1 MEESSAEEIT
11 SEIVELARGLNH
23 DPKLI
28 YEYVRNHVDYVP
40 YFGSLKGAAMTYFD
54 GAGNDFDQASL
65 MIALLRESGYQAQ
78 YVYGRMLI
86 PYYGG
91 DDNQDMQH
99 WLSVDGS
106 TALILQA
113 LYNGGIS
120 ADTYGSYCRM
130 DRVWVRA
137 VIDGNT
143 YVFDPA
149 FKTYKTTSGINLS
162 DAMEYDRSSLLSAAG
177 GTLGTDYIAGMNE
190 TSLNT
195 LLTTYSG
202 NLSAFIRDNYPNA
215 SMEEIIGSRE
225 IVPEYLDE
233 LPTSLGFT
241 IYSQDTPWD
250 EIPEEYSHTVTIRHG
265 GINITKDIASL
276 GGKRLSLS
284 YQDQDTA
291 GSATAALST
300 ETPLPLTN
308 ADAKSSAVLIAEP
321 SWVETGLPADSVLS
335 PGMQVTAPDIEG
347 GDMVSALE
355 TSSQNFGRIYPPS
368 VGASSSSVTWNPS
381 APSNNTVTIQL
392 VVSLTNNPQSAYSIT
407 AGAGTHNL
415 APGQGVDVTVK
426 FSNSGQSAGTK
437 TGQLRFQ
444 WKFSG
449 SVIGTD
455 YINLTGV
462 VANAPD
468 ISLGGINFGQ
478 SILDEPRTAT
488 ATLTN
493 NGSKSLAL
501 TSNIVLSTGDTGRF
515 QITSNYETGTLAP
528 GAARNMGV
536 KYKADVRGSHATGMV
551 LAFTYDELPYTWTYS
566 NVLAGSTHYSP
577 DLTGSYNPP
586 AWQTYIGNSKSGNCI
601 LKNSGS
607 LNLSVTSLEI
617 TGTDAA
623 RFELIGNTSADTL
636 SSGQEREIEVEYKGD
651 SVGSHTASVRV
662 NFSYDGRASY
672 IDFSLSGQTL
682 ETPLAQL
689 WLDDTLIA
697 EETAPVTGTDL
708 DYMFLTI
715 DHPYPGK
722 DGTYAD
728 QGPVKY
734 PMKRESGNFYTIIY
748 DFGSSHD
755 GRLLDKRQRKMS
767 GYRISGFSD
776 DSRQVLTET
785 LNVMGTSWMRDTNLN
800 HKLLSEIAGV
810 LSVDHHRFGVVA
822 QEQGY
827 YIDVKAQQSA
837 SISRTGDSDAGDALF
852 KATNFMDS
860 ALEHGVLE
868 QMQVNRPAVSTVKLM
883 QLTNDDGDKIFLVND
898 TNYDAIEPELTGY
911 SDDDKNGFAA
921 DVVKGTIFI
930 LPQNAQ
936 IGLQEWAGKGYISY
950 FEDGDSKSCG
960 MIIGGGYY
968 GGYGGSN
975 VPLDVIPVVAES
987 NTSTNSDL
995 TQDKEPNGDPVDMVT
1010 GHFMYNNTD
1019 LALSGGAGGLVFK
1032 RTYFGGNHHIDGDLG
1047 FGWAHNYNLYAE
1059 VHSNS
1064 EAGLGYRLPTD
1075 AAPIM
1080 AASVAVLD
1088 LMTGAPGVKEWATSS
1103 LIGKWGMD
1111 QLIDNAVSLHLES
1124 DLLTYIRLPDGS
1136 FAKPPGVNA
1145 TLTLTS
1151 GQYRMEERF
1160 DRVIQFNT
1168 DHRAGTITDADGNT
1182 VDFTYTNG
1190 KVSSVSDSF
1199 NHTLTIGY
1207 TGDLLTSVSDSAG
1220 RSVSFGYGDDNLTSY
1235 TDPEGKVWD
1244 YGYIDDHKLET
1255 LQNPEGITT
1264 VINIHDTLGRV
1275 MTQTVPRQTGDT
1287 TYNLYYS
1294 GYRSV
1299 EEDSQG
1305 NRVISRYDRKKR
1317 LIASEDALGNTTGY
1331 TYDGQNH
1338 VVSTT
1343 DPRGNT
1349 TNYEYDGN
1357 NNLVRTVNALGEET
1371 VNTYDARFRLTDIT
1385 DNLGHVTHNDY
1396 DSEHHLE
1403 KTTVWPKSGQAIE
1416 TSATFYS
1423 NGLPHTSTDGRG
1435 IVTTLTYDNYGNPD
1449 TNQTA
1454 SAPAV
1459 DYNYNGIGLMTGLTD
1474 QGGSA
1479 TSFVYD
1485 DRGLLQTRTDPFL
1498 NAMSITYY
1506 DDGKINTIT
1515 DRNNDTV
1522 TYTFTD
1528 SGKPDTVA
1536 FPSGTPTTY
1545 TYDTRDNLIQMQ
1557 DSLGTTTFAY
1567 DAVNR
1572 LISKTDA
1579 GGFSVAYTFDE
1590 AGNLATLTY
1599 PGNKTVTY
1607 TYDELNR
1614 LKTVTDWMDRTAT
1627 YDYDPAG
1634 RLESLTQFNGTVIT
1648 YSYDN
1653 ADRLTGLDNLTAS
1666 GGDAIAT
1673 YQFTLDGNGNRTQVT
1688 REVPLEPDL
1697 TATTRTFTIS
1707 TTGNQIE
1714 SDGTNTFTYDD
1725 EGQLIAAYGNT
1736 LTFDPEHRL
1745 TSIAGNTTHQ
1755 FRYDGAGNRL
1765 EADRDGVVTR
1775 YIYDASGNLL
1785 AEADASNQIQR
1796 YYIYGAGLLAMVEP
1810 AGTLYCYH
1818 FDATGHTVALTDN
1831 TKTIVNAYAYTPF
1844 GTIANQQENVVQP
1857 FKFVGQYG
1865 VMAEDNGWYYMR
1877 ARYYDPAM
1885 GRFIS
1890 EDPLG
1895 FDGGDVNLYAYV
1907 QNNPVMSVDPLGL
1920 WQVSFGGGFGLAG
1933 YITFG
1938 NNNGRW
1944 NIGGGIGIGVGLAGS
1959 YNPANNDPNTPMAN
1973 GNSQSAASLGV
1984 EAQGFIAAGRGAE
1997 IAGDL
2002 SVKLKANNDN
2012 IALSTGINGGA
2023 SIPGLT
2029 GQFSATGEANLN
2041 SAGNLSSHI
2050 SVQANKRASLGG
2062 FIFSGINGG
2071 YTWK

>member
-1 MEESSAEEIT
+1 M
-11 SEIVELARGLNH
+11 G
-23 DPKLI
+23 
-28 YEYVRNHVDYVP
+28 
-40 YFGSLKGAAMTYFD
+40 
-54 GAGNDFDQASL
+54 
-65 MIALLRESGYQAQ
+65 
-78 YVYGRMLI
+78 
-86 PYYGG
+86 
-91 DDNQDMQH
+91 
-99 WLSVDGS
+99 
-106 TALILQA
+106 
-113 LYNGGIS
+113 
-120 ADTYGSYCRM
+120 
-130 DRVWVRA
+130 
-137 VIDGNT
+137 
-143 YVFDPA
+143 
-149 FKTYKTTSGINLS
+149 
-162 DAMEYDRSSLLSAAG
+162 YDRSSLLSAAG
-177 GTLGTDYIAGMNE
+177 GSLGTGYIAGMNE
-190 TSLNT
+190 TSLNN
-195 LLTTYSG
+195 LLTAYSG

-215 SMEEIIGSRE
+215 SMEEIIGDRE

-233 LPTSLGFT
+233 LPTSPGFT

-250 EIPEEYSHTVTIRHG
+250 EIPEEYRHTVTIRHG

-291 GSATAALST
+291 GNATAALST
-300 ETPLPLTN
+300 DSPLLLTN
-308 ADAKSSAVLIAEP
+308 ASAKVSAVFIAEP
-321 SWVETGLPADSVLS
+321 SSVETGLPADSVLS

-347 GDMVSALE
+347 GGMVSALG
-355 TSSQNFGRIYPPS
+355 TSSQDFGRIYPPS
-368 VGASSSSVTWNPS
+368 VGASSTSATWSPS
-381 APSNNTVTIQL
+381 APSSNTVTIQL
-392 VVSLTNNPQSAYSIT
+392 VVSLTSNPQSAYSIT

-462 VANAPD
+462 VANAPA

-478 SILDEPRTAT
+478 AVLDEPRTAT

-493 NGSKSLAL
+493 NGSKSLSL

-515 QITSNYETGTLAP
+515 QITSDYGTGTLAP

-551 LAFTYDELPYTWTYS
+551 LAFTYDELPYNWTYS
-566 NVLAGSTHYSP
+566 NVLAGSTHYAA

-586 AWQTYIGNSKSGNCI
+586 AWQTYKGNSKSGNCI

-617 TGTDAA
+617 AGTDAA
-623 RFELIGNTSADTL
+623 RFELTGNTSAGTL

-682 ETPLAQL
+682 ETSLAQL

-708 DYMFLTI
+708 DYMFLSI

-722 DGTYAD
+722 DGTYGD
-728 QGPVKY
+728 QEPVKY
-734 PMKRESGNFYTIIY
+734 PMKRESGNYYTIIY

-755 GRLLDKRQRKMS
+755 GRLLDKRQRKMA

-837 SISRTGDSDAGDALF
+837 SISRTGNSDAGDALF

-868 QMQVNRPAVSTVKLM
+868 QMQVNRPAVSTVKLIK
-883 QLTNDDGDKIFLVND
+883 LANDDGDKIFLVND
-898 TNYDAIEPELTGY
+898 TNYDAIEPKLTGY
-911 SDDDKNGFAA
+911 SDDDKTGFAA

-968 GGYGGSN
+968 GGFAGSN
-975 VPLDVIPVVAES
+975 VPLDVAPVVAES

-995 TQDKEPNGDPVDMVT
+995 IQKKDLSSDPVDMVT
-1010 GHFMYNNTD
+1010 GHFMYSNTD
-1019 LALSGGAGGLVFK
+1019 LALSGGAGGLAFK
-1032 RTYFGGNHHIDGDLG
+1032 RTYFGGNHHIEGDLG

-1059 VHSNS
+1059 VNSNS

-1080 AASVAVLD
+1080 AASVAIMD
-1088 LMTGAPGVKEWATSS
+1088 LMTGDPGVKEWATSS

-1151 GQYRMEERF
+1151 GKYRMEERF
-1160 DRVIQFNT
+1160 DRVIQFNA

-1199 NHTLTIGY
+1199 NHALTMGY

-1220 RSVSFGYGDDNLTSY
+1220 RSVSFGYADGNLTSY

-1264 VINIHDTLGRV
+1264 VINIHDALGRV

-1299 EEDSQG
+1299 EEDCQG
-1305 NRVISRYDRKKR
+1305 NRAISRYDRKKR
-1317 LIASEDALGNTTGY
+1317 LIASEDALGHTTSY

-1338 VVSTT
+1338 VVATT

-1403 KTTVWPKSGQAIE
+1403 KTTVWPESGQAIE

-1449 TNQTA
+1449 TSQTA

-1459 DYNYNGIGLMTGLTD
+1459 DYNYNGIGLMNGLTD

-1522 TYTFTD
+1522 TYTYTD
-1528 SGKPDTVA
+1528 SGKPDTVG

-1579 GGFSVAYTFDE
+1579 NGFTVAYTFDE

-1634 RLESLTQFNGTVIT
+1634 RLESLIQFNGTVIT

-1653 ADRLTGLDNLTAS
+1653 ANRLTGLDNLTAS

-1697 TATTRTFTIS
+1697 TATTKTFTIS

-1745 TSIAGNTTHQ
+1745 TSIAGNTPRQ
-1755 FRYDGAGNRL
+1755 FKYDGAGNRL
-1765 EADRDGVVTR
+1765 EADRDGVITR

-1810 AGTLYCYH
+1810 AGTMYCYH

-1831 TKTIVNAYAYTPF
+1831 TKTIVNSYAYTPF

-1895 FDGGDVNLYAYV
+1895 FDGGDVNLYAYAS
-1907 QNNPVMSVDPLGL
+1907 NNPITMLDPSGLCSKWNPLNYLAVTYSHTFLGKGVEVSNGIEQYTVTPLDAVGASVNLYIGSLPPSDAVTGEIYLGL
-1920 WQVSFGGGFGLAG
+1920 SDHLGVG
-1933 YITFG
+1933 YFFANPDSMG
-1938 NNNGRW
+1938 NMQS
-1944 NIGGGIGIGVGLAGS
+1944 GGIIFHFGIGLGSPVGMAGTMPVGS
-1959 YNPANNDPNTPMAN
+1959 PEPHY
-1973 GNSQSAASLGV
+1973 
-1984 EAQGFIAAGRGAE
+1984 
-1997 IAGDL
+1997 
-2002 SVKLKANNDN
+2002 
-2012 IALSTGINGGA
+2012 
-2023 SIPGLT
+2023 
-2029 GQFSATGEANLN
+2029 
-2041 SAGNLSSHI
+2041 
-2050 SVQANKRASLGG
+2050 
-2062 FIFSGINGG
+2062 
-2071 YTWK
+2071 